1 MSLYQFLEEL
11 NLLSTHKYSFRSN
24 NSCIN
29 QLLFI
34 DHTLYKAFQ
43 VFFWICSKLLITF
56 GVKGYFIEGLFY
68 FNKQKNLSYKRKAS
82 YNREEWQKKC
92 FWNLLI
98 SNIAA
103 FSFITFIMI
112 FGFQFLLGALFFTFE
127 QNPSIFSLMYL
138 MIILFEVL
146 KQL

>member
-82 YNREEWQKKC
+82 YNREEWQKNVSGICLYQTLLPLVSLRLLWSLDSNFYSGPC
-92 FWNLLI
+92 FLHLNKI
-98 SNIAA
+98 PP
-103 FSFITFIMI
+103 F
-112 FGFQFLLGALFFTFE
+112 FLWC
-127 QNPSIFSLMYL
+127 
-138 MIILFEVL
+138 ILW
-146 KQL
+146 

>member
-56 GVKGYFIEGLFY
+56 GVKGYFIEGYFISTNRKICLTKEKLLTTGKNDKKNVSGICLYQTLLPLVSLRLLWSLDSNFY
-68 FNKQKNLSYKRKAS
+68 SGPCFLHLNKIPP
-82 YNREEWQKKC
+82 
-92 FWNLLI
+92 F
-98 SNIAA
+98 
-103 FSFITFIMI
+103 
-112 FGFQFLLGALFFTFE
+112 FLWC
-127 QNPSIFSLMYL
+127 
-138 MIILFEVL
+138 ILW
-146 KQL
+146 